1 MYEVDTDTFKR
12 KLTTS
17 GALKKLD
24 ILYNQLYRNKN
35 TQIYITDSSISI
47 LYRGK
52 YIGVQYG
59 GRDIILNDNIVFSS
73 VMLYSILFF
82 GFWESDNKF
91 TFSFFI
97 NNCTI
102 LEICI
107 SDLNIKLR
115 YRNTSFYFYDDIKS
129 EVFNI
134 VCPMIS
140 ESQFL
145 KIILMT

>member
-1 MYEVDTDTFKR
+1 M
-12 KLTTS
+12 
-17 GALKKLD
+17 
-24 ILYNQLYRNKN
+24 
-35 TQIYITDSSISI
+35 
-47 LYRGK
+47 
-52 YIGVQYG
+52 
-59 GRDIILNDNIVFSS
+59 IINLHS
-73 VMLYSILFF
+73 V
-82 GFWESDNKF
+82 
-91 TFSFFI
+91 FFI

-115 YRNTSFYFYDDIKS
+115 YRNTSFDFYDDIKS